1 MQTIRVAAVTMNGL
15 LGQVE
20 RNLDEIERW
29 TGKAVEES
37 AELILFPE
45 LVVPGHCDPNTWYN
59 AELVPEGPS
68 TQRLCE
74 LANRM
79 NVVLSVGLAEKER
92 DIVYNT
98 QVLVGPEGYIGSQR
112 KIHLSRDEVLYYKGG
127 SEFPVFDIGKCR
139 VGTVICYDNSFPETG
154 RMIALHGADVLL
166 MPHAARLKLWTDDP
180 ESERAAVQHSHW
192 WFRTMYPIRA
202 RENACFAII
211 ADHSGRGGY
220 VDIYPKES
228 PNQPHHAGGCLIIDP
243 DGGILA
249 ESQSERVLE
258 EMVVADLTA
267 EALDR
272 ARSNPNYTLRTRRP
286 ELFGDLVRVPD
297 EA

>member
-20 RNLDEIERW
+20 RNLDEIETW
-29 TGKAVEES
+29 TGKAVEER

-59 AELVPEGPS
+59 AEPVPEGAS

-127 SEFPVFDIGKCR
+127 SDFPVFDIGKCR

-154 RMIALHGADVLL
+154 RMLALHGSDVLL
-166 MPHAARLKLWTDDP
+166 MPHAARLKMWTDDP
-180 ESERAAVQHSHW
+180 ESAREAVQYSHR
-192 WFRTMYPIRA
+192 WFRSTRSIRA
-202 RENACFAII
+202 LENACFAVI
-211 ADHSGRGGY
+211 ADQSGRAGY
-220 VDIYPKES
+220 VDIYPKDS

-243 DGGILA
+243 SGEILA
-249 ESQSERVLE
+249 ESQAERVQE
-258 EMVVADLTA
+258 EMVVADLTS

-272 ARSNPNYTLRTRRP
+272 ARSSPNYTLRTRRP
-286 ELFGDLVRVPD
+286 ELFGDLARVPN